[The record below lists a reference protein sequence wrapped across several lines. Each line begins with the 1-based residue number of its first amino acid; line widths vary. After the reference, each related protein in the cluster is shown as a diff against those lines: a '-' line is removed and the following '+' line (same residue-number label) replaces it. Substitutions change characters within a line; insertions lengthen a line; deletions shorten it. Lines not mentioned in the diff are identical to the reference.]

1 MLGGACNLGW
11 VAAYDST
18 MPPDSPPDTTLAAL
32 MAAYQDGDARAF
44 EQLYER
50 ICPGVRS
57 FLRSLARNNAT
68 ADDLTQQT
76 FLKVHRARATY
87 VRGLSVE
94 AWIFA
99 IARRTF
105 LDEHRRQSRSPLQ
118 LSQDGIL
125 PDQPAATSA
134 QPDLQARFSQ
144 ALRSLQQAL
153 DSMPQASR
161 EALMLLKV
169 DGLSVSEAA
178 DVAGVSKGAL
188 KVRAHRGYNH
198 VRRLL
203 GVSP

>member
-1 MLGGACNLGW
+1 MAPRMTAEPTPATDLN
-11 VAAYDST
+11 
-18 MPPDSPPDTTLAAL
+18 AL

-44 EQLYER
+44 ELLYER
-50 ICPGVRS
+50 VCPAVRA
-57 FLRSLARNNAT
+57 FLGSLARNSAL

-87 VRGLSVE
+87 TRGLSVE

-105 LDEHRRQSRSPLQ
+105 LDEYRKQSRSPLQ
-118 LSQDGIL
+118 LSQDGTL
-125 PDQPAATSA
+125 PDHAAATQA
-134 QPDLQARFSQ
+134 QPDLQARFGQ
-144 ALRSLQQAL
+144 ALKALNQAL
-153 DSMPQASR
+153 ESMPQASR

-178 DVAGVSKGAL
+178 SVAGVSPGAL